1 MEVTLVH
8 HYCFKE
14 ERWALSWRVDSP
26 AGVTP
31 CLRYVW
37 GWRGTTSG
45 KPLCTLDLECGFSL
59 DHVSFMRDYCR
70 RISLFLLFFT
80 FNYERENHLVLVASH
95 WASHLVQTRFM
106 HVWFPRGHECG
117 ALGPVRGVYSA
128 ETLSLLPVF
137 CKNASLCWWDDW
149 IREYLDI
156 FLALAN
162 TYYSLSQPLFMNVQ
176 RPRPCH
182 KRDDLHPAF
191 THMSWSFPSCAG
203 RQTDSINTAHS
214 WMQILSTSSFAYSP
228 ILSTS
233 ILNT

>member
-1 MEVTLVH
+1 MSEVGEAPPLGSH
-8 HYCFKE
+8 SAHLI
-14 ERWALSWRVDSP
+14 LSVGFLWTMYPLWEIIVDIF
-26 AGVTP
+26 
-31 CLRYVW
+31 L
-37 GWRGTTSG
+37 
-45 KPLCTLDLECGFSL
+45 
-59 DHVSFMRDYCR
+59 
-70 RISLFLLFFT
+70 LFLLFFT

-117 ALGPVRGVYSA
+117 TLGPVRGVYSA

-162 TYYSLSQPLFMNVQ
+162 TYYSLSQLLFMNVQ